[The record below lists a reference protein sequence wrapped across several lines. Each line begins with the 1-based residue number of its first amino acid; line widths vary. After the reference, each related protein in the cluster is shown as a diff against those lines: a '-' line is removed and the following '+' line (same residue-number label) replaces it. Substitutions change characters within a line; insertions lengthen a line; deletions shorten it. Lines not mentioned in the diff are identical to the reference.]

1 MRVFFWKKIMTVE
14 NITKHILLDSV
25 SATGA
30 GNKVPLIKKGDSS
43 ATFQA
48 TANGTSGDVTATADI
63 EVSNNE
69 TDWIS
74 MATISL
80 SASAPVADSDGFASN
95 ASWAFVRANLTAIT
109 GIDARVTVVMGV

>member
-1 MRVFFWKKIMTVE
+1 MRVFFGEKMTVE
-14 NITKHILLDSV
+14 GITKHILLDDV
-25 SATGA
+25 SETGVGRKA
-30 GNKVPLIKKGDSS
+30 PLIKKGDSS

-48 TANGTSGDVTATADI
+48 TANGASGTITATVDI

-109 GIDARVTVVMGV
+109 GTGARVTVVMGV

>member
-1 MRVFFWKKIMTVE
+1 MTVE
-14 NITKHILLDSV
+14 GITQHILLDDV

-30 GNKVPLIKKGDSS
+30 GSKFPLVKKGDSS

-48 TANGTSGDVTATADI
+48 TVNGSSGTVTATINI

-69 TDWIS
+69 RDWIS

-109 GIDARVTVVMGV
+109 GTDAKVTVVMGV

>member
-1 MRVFFWKKIMTVE
+1 MTVE
-14 NITKHILLDSV
+14 GITNHILLNNTSV
-25 SATGA
+25 TGA
-30 GNKVPLIKKGDSS
+30 GSKIPLVKKGDSS

-48 TANGTSGDVTATADI
+48 TVNGSSGVVTATIDI

-69 TDWIS
+69 RNWIP

-95 ASWAFVRANLTAIT
+95 ASWSFIRANLTAIT
-109 GIDARVTVVMGV
+109 GTDAKATVVMGV

>member
-1 MRVFFWKKIMTVE
+1 MTVE
-14 NITKHILLDSV
+14 GITKHILLDDVFAESV
-25 SATGA
+25 GS
-30 GNKVPLIKKGDSS
+30 KVPLIKKGDSS

-48 TANGTSGDVTATADI
+48 TVNGTSGTVAATIDI
-63 EVSNNE
+63 EVSNDEKN
-69 TDWIS
+69 WIS

-109 GIDARVTVVMGV
+109 GTSARVTVVMGL

>member
-1 MRVFFWKKIMTVE
+1 MTVE
-14 NITKHILLDSV
+14 NITKHVLLDNV
-25 SATGA
+25 STTGA
-30 GNKVPLIKKGDSS
+30 GSKVPLIKKGDSS

-48 TANGTSGDVTATADI
+48 TVNGTSGTVTATTDI

-95 ASWAFVRANLTAIT
+95 ASWCFVRANLTAVT
-109 GIDARVTVVMGV
+109 GTGTRVTVVMGL

>member
-1 MRVFFWKKIMTVE
+1 MTTE
-14 NITKHILLDSV
+14 GITQHILLDDV
-25 SATGA
+25 STTGA
-30 GNKVPLIKKGDSS
+30 GGKAPLIKKGDSS

-48 TANGTSGDVTATADI
+48 TVNGTSGTVTATIDI

-69 TDWIS
+69 EDWIS

-109 GIDARVTVVMGV
+109 GTGASVTVVMGI